1 MSFLIRN
8 ATNADALA
16 ISRIIIG
23 TLRESNTLDYSS
35 AIIDQVESSF
45 SPSAILDLLTRRQVL
60 VATTDSHIVA
70 TASLD
75 KDVVRSVFVDPTWQG
90 KGIGRQLMAMIQSIA
105 IKDGV
110 SLLRVP
116 SSITAQG
123 FYAALGF
130 KKIRDEFHQSERTI
144 IMAKTLE
151 H

>member
-23 TLRESNTLDYSS
+23 TLRESNALDYSS

>member
-1 MSFLIRN
+1 MNCLIRN

-23 TLRESNTLDYSS
+23 TLRESNALDYSS

-45 SPSAILDLLTRRQVL
+45 SPSAILDVLTRRQVL

-75 KDVVRSVFVDPTWQG
+75 QDVVRSVFVDPTWQG

-130 KKIRDEFHQSERTI
+130 KKILDEFHQSELTI

>member
-1 MSFLIRN
+1 MNCLIRN

-23 TLRESNTLDYSS
+23 TLRESNALDYSS

-45 SPSAILDLLTRRQVL
+45 SQSAILDLLTRRQVL

-75 KDVVRSVFVDPTWQG
+75 QDVVRSVFVDPTWQG

>member
-1 MSFLIRN
+1 MSCLIRN

-23 TLRESNTLDYSS
+23 TLRESNALDYSS
-35 AIIDQVESSF
+35 AIIDQVALSF
-45 SPSAILDLLTRRQVL
+45 SPSAILDFLTRRQVL

-75 KDVVRSVFVDPTWQG
+75 QDVVRSVFVDPTWQG
-90 KGIGRQLMAMIQSIA
+90 KGIGRQLLSMIQSIA